1 MASRKGKKRSSG
13 KRQPQAIMM
22 LVDDHRMVQKLFK
35 QFEKTEDE
43 GEQEQLATEICN
55 ELSVHADLEEQVFYP
70 AARGALEEADVV
82 EEAEVEHHVARDL
95 IERIRQAN
103 PRDGEYCAMVTVLG
117 EYVNHH
123 IQEEEKELFPQVKKS
138 ELDLESLA
146 EDMQQRKHELREQMG
161 LETEQG
167 PEMQPGAM
175 QGRTQSSRSRA
186 ANR

>member
-1 MASRKGKKRSSG
+1 MASRKGTKRRSS
-13 KRQPQAIMM
+13 RQPQAIAM
-22 LVDDHRMVQKLFK
+22 LMDDHRKVQKLFR

-43 GEQEQLATEICN
+43 SGQESLATEICN

-70 AARGALEEADVV
+70 AARDALEEADVI

-95 IERIRQAN
+95 IEKIRQLR
-103 PRDGEYCAMVTVLG
+103 PQDGEYCAMVTVLG

-123 IQEEEKELFPQVKKS
+123 IQEEEKELFPQMKKS
-138 ELDLESLA
+138 DLDLESLA

-161 LETEQG
+161 LET
-167 PEMQPGAM
+167 PEGGEMAPGAM
-175 QGRTQSSRSRA
+175 QQPRGQGSRSRA